1 MLFYGPKFL
10 VVVDIAAE
18 VVKVVS
24 CNQGFALISPDG
36 WKALEMSN
44 GVQLVILA
52 RPIVDSS

>member
-1 MLFYGPKFL
+1 MLFYDPEF
-10 VVVDIAAE
+10 VVDFAAE
-18 VVKVVS
+18 VVLVVS
-24 CNQGFALISPDG
+24 CNQGFALISSAG